1 MASIT
6 ELNALYTLASSII
19 TALIAALATYFG
31 TKYKANIEL
40 QKQRE
45 VHEVEIRKIQEQAIQ
60 EVERY
65 KAEVAGQAE
74 LYEKRAQ
81 TDFVKNILD
90 RALAGDTSTISN
102 LEKLSKQVHS
112 GKYKN
117 KNHPAKKKR

>member
-1 MASIT
+1 MDINILYALVAS
-6 ELNALYTLASSII
+6 LF
-19 TALIAALATYFG
+19 AAAATYFG
-31 TKYKANIEL
+31 TRYKANIEL
-40 QKQRE
+40 QKQKE
-45 VHEVEIRKIQEQAIQ
+45 INDAEIRKIKEQAIQ

-81 TDFVKNILD
+81 TDFVKTILEK
-90 RALAGDTSTISN
+90 ALSGDTSTIAN
-102 LEKLSKQVHS
+102 LEKLSKQVNS